1 MQYTK
6 LGNSELNVSRICM
19 GCMGFGDAN
28 CGAFPPPVKNTCA
41 PPAIR
46 KYRFETLRRDDT

>member
-19 GCMGFGDAN
+19 GCMDFVDFLGGFQ
-28 CGAFPPPVKNTCA
+28 K
-41 PPAIR
+41 
-46 KYRFETLRRDDT
+46 